1 MTTKKAG
8 TARKAVSSSNSN
20 KGGSNKSS
28 GGNKGGKSAARKS
41 AETFKTAASNRRAHF
56 DYEILERHEAGL
68 VLTGTEIKSVRAGKV
83 DLSGAYA
90 RARHGEMWLFDTY
103 IAPYDPASQF
113 NHDPRRPR
121 KLLLHRWE
129 IAELESK
136 AAEKGLTLV
145 ALRIYVKRHFAK
157 AELGLARGRRRY
169 DKRQA
174 IINRDMDR
182 EARRAVGAARR

>member
-8 TARKAVSSSNSN
+8 TARKAAPSGNN
-20 KGGSNKSS
+20 RGGNNKSG